1 MTFKKALLISTV
13 KYHATNPFTYI
24 GHFRRAILQKEDE
37 WQIRIIIV
45 NSCQIQTGFLSRQNL
60 LTTSPLHNSR
70 GIYLNFNRVLL
81 LGLKRASEI

>member
-1 MTFKKALLISTV
+1 MTFKKALFVQLNT
-13 KYHATNPFTYI
+13 I

-45 NSCQIQTGFLSRQNL
+45 DSCQIQTGFLSRQNL

-81 LGLKRASEI
+81 LGLKWCAIKRATEI